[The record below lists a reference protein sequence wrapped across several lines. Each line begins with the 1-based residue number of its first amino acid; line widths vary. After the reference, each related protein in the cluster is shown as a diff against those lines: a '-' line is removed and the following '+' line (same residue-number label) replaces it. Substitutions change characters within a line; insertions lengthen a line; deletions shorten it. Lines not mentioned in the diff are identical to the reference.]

1 MNTTVLRA
9 ALAATLATTALP
21 ALAQDAGDEGAWSF
35 GGEVVAASDYVWRG
49 VSQTMEDPALQLEAY
64 VEHESGFYAGAFAS
78 NVDFGDP
85 DDGID
90 YELETYVGWAGA
102 LGETTEL
109 DIFVSRVAYP
119 GHNGAD
125 YDIDYTEAQA
135 VLTFVEQYHVGV
147 AYSPDIF
154 NLGGKGWYYY
164 AGAAFPLADT
174 GLTLGLQAGHYD
186 LDAAAGDSYSDWL
199 LSLDRDFGPINA
211 KLQYTDTSGYSELVA
226 ESVGDA
232 GLADGRV
239 ALLLTWAF

>member
-1 MNTTVLRA
+1 LAAPAGGEDQGAGERGEAQGHGILRNRGQGGMFGAATGSVNVDLPRARGGVSSRAFSPGPGPGVPPMNTTVLRA
-9 ALAATLATTALP
+9 ALAATLATTALR
-21 ALAQDAGDEGAWSF
+21 ALAQSAGAEGAWSF
-35 GGEVVAASDYVWRG
+35 GGEVIAASDYVWRG

-135 VLTFVEQYHVGV
+135 VLTFV
-147 AYSPDIF
+147 
-154 NLGGKGWYYY
+154 
-164 AGAAFPLADT
+164 
-174 GLTLGLQAGHYD
+174 
-186 LDAAAGDSYSDWL
+186 
-199 LSLDRDFGPINA
+199 
-211 KLQYTDTSGYSELVA
+211 
-226 ESVGDA
+226 
-232 GLADGRV
+232 
-239 ALLLTWAF
+239 